1 MRLPSLL
8 TNLLALTIV
17 LGSSMGALAVPSTP
31 PTTPPAEAS
40 PEATCLTPDIV
51 VEQVITGVPDADI
64 KSVSKEPPYSITF
77 TSPSMSTDYV
87 VEFDENNCAVKQ
99 YSISKVQ
106 A

>member
-1 MRLPSLL
+1 MRFSSLIKIV
-8 TNLLALTIV
+8 ALSFA
-17 LGSSMGALAVPSTP
+17 LGAPTWALAVPSTP